1 MAPRRKHPRPRTGEL
16 QQLLDD
22 LPSPL
27 RVVAE
32 DGALLYANR
41 AAEASFEPPVKATP
55 CQWQNQPARL
65 ELAVTLNPLEGEV
78 EQLREKLAALQRT
91 QRQTARKKRQAESAQ
106 RDAERQLQQALS
118 KLARS
123 KTKNQKLED
132 QLEQQPEPAV
142 DRSADLT
149 KLEKKLEKALKER
162 DEWRAKAEAEPPAD
176 PAVARL
182 EADLARTE
190 AMVDHL
196 RGELE
201 QSIPAELVTDLEEE
215 LRLARVE
222 LEEARRAEEL
232 APRLEEATEKAA
244 GLEREVVRLSALL
257 AAAQEA
263 VPAPADEGLE
273 QELQKQRAEV
283 ARAERRVQSLLGL
296 NEELNESLRVM
307 RQERETAREREEVLK
322 ARLEGLEG
330 LRDELQQT
338 LALKSETGVDPA
350 ALEQLQRQNDS
361 LREQLRTAT
370 ASLSTGSGDELGV
383 RTKKAE
389 TMLEQARTQ
398 VNWLQSRLSET
409 EKKLDATVMELKQER
424 GAAANAKETQRLAF
438 EDGLTGLP
446 NLNILKKYLDFA
458 LQQASRYNRVV
469 ALMVMDLDHF
479 RVVNET
485 MGHQAGNELLRAV
498 ATRLKELVRNS
509 DVLARRGEDE
519 FALLLSEIE
528 GRNPGPLVMG
538 TAERI
543 LEALSYPFT
552 VQGQRFHLGASIGV
566 SLYPTDAD
574 SGEALLHQA
583 ETAMYQAKDEG
594 RGRICVFTG
603 EFKRWRQHQQSLE
616 GQLRTAVEKN
626 EFFVVYQ
633 PVIQLAGRKVVQ
645 VEALLRWR
653 HRQMGVLGPENFLET
668 AERSGVLIEIGH
680 RMFDMVAAQI
690 LQWRQQRLGLV
701 VSINLSHRQLL
712 EPDLGMLLAQVL
724 ARHGV
729 SRDQVMLEVREGGQV
744 RGTDRWNGI
753 ISGLEREGFKI
764 CLDDF
769 GFRESR
775 LTTLARPGIK
785 MVKIEASM
793 AEALMPLVRSLL
805 KDRGIA
811 ATIKSV
817 QEKFDYRN
825 LMRLGFDFAQGYAVS
840 EPLEPIELGQKLLGT
855 PR

>member
-16 QQLLDD
+16 QKLLDD

-41 AAEASFEPPVKATP
+41 AAEVSFEPPVNTSP
-55 CQWQNQPARL
+55 CEWQNKPARL
-65 ELAVTLNPLEGEV
+65 EVAVALNPLEGEL
-78 EQLREKLAALQRT
+78 EQLREKLAGLQRT

-123 KTKNQKLED
+123 KTKTQKLED
-132 QLEQQPEPAV
+132 KIDQQAEPVV
-142 DRSADLT
+142 DLSADLA
-149 KLEKKLEKALKER
+149 KLAKKLEKALKER
-162 DEWRAKAEAEPPAD
+162 DEWKAKAEQQPPAD
-176 PAVARL
+176 PAVGRL
-182 EADLARTE
+182 EADLARAE

-201 QSIPAELVTDLEEE
+201 QSIPAELVADLEEE
-215 LRLARVE
+215 LRLVKVD
-222 LEEARRAEEL
+222 LEEARQAQEL
-232 APRLEEATEKAA
+232 APQLEEATEKAA
-244 GLEREVVRLSALL
+244 GLEREVARLTALL

-263 VPAPADEGLE
+263 PAAGADEGLE
-273 QELQKQRAEV
+273 EELQQQRAEV
-283 ARAERRVQSLLGL
+283 AKAERRVQSLLGL

-338 LALKSETGVDPA
+338 LALKSEVGGADPA
-350 ALEQLQRQNDS
+350 ALEQLQRQNEN
-361 LREQLRTAT
+361 LREQLRAAT
-370 ASLSTGSGDELGV
+370 ASITTGSSGELGV
-383 RTKKAE
+383 RAKKAE

-398 VNWLQSRLSET
+398 VNWLQSRLTET
-409 EKKLDATVMELKQER
+409 KLDATVADLKQEKA
-424 GAAANAKETQRLAF
+424 AAANAKETQRLAF
-438 EDGLTGLP
+438 EDNLTGLP
-446 NLNILKKYLDFA
+446 NLNILKKYLEFA

-552 VQGQRFHLGASIGV
+552 VQGQRFHLGASIGI
-566 SLYPTDAD
+566 SLYPSDAD
-574 SGEALLHQA
+574 SSEALLNQA

-594 RGRICVFTG
+594 RGRICVYTG

-633 PVIQLAGRKVVQ
+633 PVIQLAGRKVIQ

-680 RMFDMVAAQI
+680 RMFDMVANQI

-712 EPDLGMLLAQVL
+712 EPDLGMLLSQVL

-744 RGTDRWNGI
+744 RGTDRWSGI

-811 ATIKSV
+811 ACIKSV
-817 QEKFDYRN
+817 QEKFDHRN
-825 LMRLGFDFAQGYAVS
+825 LMRLGFDFAQGYAVA